1 VEKIVKMPGKKN
13 TPHLPRNYEVAPGVM
28 RFSKA
33 RMYAKR
39 GVWAKKP
46 FKAVKK
52 TVAAKPKF
60 VVKKVGGDKNGGER
74 KVQANKGPKLLGEYR
89 KRKSV
94 AFRNG
99 KSKKAMGLRP
109 TIVPG
114 TVLIILAGRHKGK
127 RVVFLKQLSKSGL
140 LLVTGPM
147 KLNSCPLRRIAQA
160 YVIATKTHI
169 DIGGVSV
176 PSHCDDAYFRRTN
189 AKKQPKKEA
198 DADLFAT
205 GKSEYVVSDQ
215 RKADQKQVDKAILGA
230 IRKHPDHHTLFGYL
244 GSRFSIGKNQYP
256 HKMIF

>member
-1 VEKIVKMPGKKN
+1 MPGKKK
-13 TPHLPRNYEVAPGVM
+13 TTAHLPRNYELTPGVM

-39 GVWAKKP
+39 GIWAKKP

-52 TVAAKPKF
+52 QDAVKPKF
-60 VVKKVGGDKNGGER
+60 VTKKVGGDKNGKER
-74 KVQANKGPKLLGEYR
+74 KVFTDKGPKLLGEFR
-89 KRKSV
+89 THKR
-94 AFRNG
+94 AEHRAG
-99 KSKKAMGLRP
+99 HAKKAMRLRP
-109 TIVPG
+109 TITPG

-127 RVVFLKQLSKSGL
+127 RVVFVKQLEKSGL

-160 YVIATKTHI
+160 YVMATKTHV
-169 DIGGVSV
+169 DISGVNV
-176 PSHCDDAYFRRTN
+176 PTHLDDAYFRRAS
-189 AKKQPKKEA
+189 AKKQPKKENE
-198 DADLFAT
+198 ADLFAT

-215 RKADQKQVDKAILGA
+215 RKADQKQVDQAILAA
-230 IRKHPDHHTLFGYL
+230 IKKHPERHVLFGYL